1 VDEVL
6 TGLLRPKNIAIIGAS
21 STPGKIGHTIVKNLL
36 ESGYEGGIYPVNP
49 STDEILELKVYNSI
63 LEVPGSVDAA
73 VITIP
78 AKFVIDAVKECGEK
92 GVKGLIVITSGF
104 SEVGEVELEEEL
116 VNLAHSYGMRVL
128 GPNVVGTLSNSD
140 NLNASFAPFLPL
152 NGSASLVSQ
161 SGALLIA
168 IDAITYTRRIG
179 FDKLIS
185 IGNMSDV
192 NFSDMV
198 AWLNEDENTKCITL
212 YIEGL
217 REGRRFIK
225 ESANAKKPIVV
236 LKAGV
241 SEHGAAAAASHTGSL
256 AGAQK
261 IYGAA
266 FEQAGAIQATD
277 LSDLFNCTLALSLQP
292 PMHGDNLLVITNG
305 GGVGVLATDSAEHAG
320 VPMKFAPE
328 SVQEELRKH
337 MPYFG
342 SAKNPV
348 DLTGMAG
355 NDWYYDSTKF
365 AFAHDWV
372 DGLVVL
378 YCETA
383 MTNPM
388 EIAKSLHR
396 AITETGITDKP
407 VTISFVGGER
417 SDNAMQWLVENGI
430 PAYNDP
436 DLAVKAMGTLR
447 DYARLQDLKNE
458 IINNVNEVDKKAVLD
473 LIEEVR
479 TSGRTGLTEIES
491 KQIFKAYGLPVV
503 KTAIVTSED
512 EAVEKAAAFG
522 YPIVMKIVSPDILHK
537 SDAGGVK
544 VDIKNEDEVRDA
556 YHTILENAKAYKKDA
571 DIHGI
576 LIQEMAPWGTETIVG
591 SINDPT
597 FGPTVMFGLG
607 GIFVEVLKDV
617 TFRVAPIS
625 EKEAHMMLDGIRGA
639 PILDGVR
646 GEAPRDKK
654 ALVDVLSRYAFMI
667 TDLGDE
673 IKESDANP
681 ILVYEEGKGVK
692 VVDARIILTDK

>member
-1 VDEVL
+1 VDDVL
-6 TGLLRPKNIAIIGAS
+6 TGLLRPNGIAVIGAS
-21 STPGKIGHTIVKNLL
+21 GTPGKIGHTVVKNLIDG
-36 ESGYEGGIYPVNP
+36 GYEGGIYPINP
-49 STDEILELKVYNSI
+49 SAVEIMGLKVYKSV
-63 LEVPGSVDAA
+63 LEIPEQVEAA

-78 AKFVIDAVKECGEK
+78 AKFVLDAVKECGEK

-104 SEVGEVELEEEL
+104 SEVGEVALEQEL
-116 VNLAHSYGMRVL
+116 VKLANSYGMRVL
-128 GPNVVGTLSNSD
+128 GPNIVGTLSNSD
-140 NLNASFAPFLPL
+140 KLNASFAPFLPL
-152 NGSASLVSQ
+152 DGTASLVSQ

-192 NFSDMV
+192 NIADTV
-198 AWLNEDENTKCITL
+198 GWLNEDENTKCITL

-217 REGRRFIK
+217 KDGRRFISECAK
-225 ESANAKKPIVV
+225 AKKPIVA
-236 LKAGV
+236 LKSGV
-241 SEHGAAAAASHTGSL
+241 SEHGAIAAASHTGSL

-266 FEQAGAIQATD
+266 FEQAGVIQATD

-292 PMHGDNLLVITNG
+292 PLPGDNVLIITNG
-305 GGVGVLATDSAEHAG
+305 GGVGVLATDSAETAG
-320 VPMKFAPE
+320 IPLKFAPE
-328 SVQEELRKH
+328 PVQEELRKH
-337 MPYFG
+337 MPSFG

-348 DLTGMAG
+348 DMTGMAG
-355 NDWYYDSTKF
+355 NDWYFETTKF

-383 MTNPM
+383 ITDPM
-388 EIAKSLHR
+388 EIAKSVHK
-396 AITETGITDKP
+396 AINETGIKDKP
-407 VTISFVGGER
+407 VTVSFVGGER
-417 SDNAMQWLVENGI
+417 CDKAMQWLVENGI

-447 DYARLQDLKNE
+447 EYYLLQELKNAPINDGYKFDKETALE
-458 IINNVNEVDKKAVLD
+458 IISK
-473 LIEEVR
+473 VR
-479 TSGRTGLTEIES
+479 AEGRTGLTEEES
-491 KQIFKAYGLPVV
+491 KSIFKAYGLPVV
-503 KTAIVTSED
+503 GAVLVTNEED
-512 EAVEKAAAFG
+512 AVESAESFG

-544 VDIKNEDEVRDA
+544 VNINDEVEVREA
-556 YHTILENAKAYKKDA
+556 YRTIMENAKAYNPNA

-576 LIQEMAPWGTETIVG
+576 LVQEMAPWGTETIVG
-591 SINDPT
+591 SVNDAT

-617 TFRVAPIS
+617 IFRVAPIS
-625 EKEAHMMLDGIRGA
+625 DKEAAMMLDGIRGA

-646 GEAPRDKK
+646 GEAPRDKE
-654 ALVDVLSRYAFMI
+654 ALAEVLAKYAYMI
-667 TDLGDE
+667 HDLGE
-673 IKESDANP
+673 HILESDANP
-681 ILVYEEGKGVK
+681 ILVYEKGKGVK
-692 VVDARIILTDK
+692 VVDARIILKN